1 MAHGSDTLGTMG
13 VGGDGLHTT
22 GDRAAVVCVETYG
35 LLVPNFLAA
44 WSLQSSS
51 SPYSVMAPSA
61 PPGQEELSQMPSPGK
76 QFSKQLAAA
85 VRSINWTYAIFWSFS
100 TSRPGF
106 LTWKDGFYNGEIKT
120 RKISNSRELTAD
132 QLVLQRSE
140 QLRELYQS
148 LLSGECDHRA
158 RRPAA
163 SLSPEDLGDAEWYY
177 TVCMTYAFRPGQ
189 GLPGIS
195 FASSEYVWLCNAQF
209 ADTKTFQRALIAKTA
224 SIQTVA
230 CIPFMGGVLELGTA
244 DQVSEDTGMV
254 NRIGT
259 SFWEL
264 RFPTQPSES
273 EAPSSSP
280 SSGDETGEADIAFED
295 LDHNA
300 AAEAMISREIECM
313 SDGNLERITNGI
325 DEFYGL
331 CEELDVRAL
340 EDNWIMDG
348 SFEIMS
354 SAEPAPPAIHGVVT
368 LSSSVVE
375 SSRSSCFTAWK
386 RSSEVVAAPVAGE
399 SQKLLK
405 KAVAGGAWT
414 IDGGGD
420 TSRAQESNVKGH
432 VMSERRRREKLNEM
446 FLILKSLVPSIHK
459 VDKASI
465 LAETIAYLK
474 ELEQRVEELESTQ
487 SSCRAPTR
495 PVAETTGWRRHD
507 VAGKKFSAG
516 CKRKASEL
524 GDANTE
530 RENLSKSKDDGPS
543 NVVNVTVM
551 EKEVLL
557 EVQCRWKELLM
568 TRVFDAL
575 KDLGL
580 DVLSVQSSTPD
591 GLLALKIRAQYA
603 SSAAVA
609 PGMISEALQR
619 AIGKR

>member
-1 MAHGSDTLGTMG
+1 
-13 VGGDGLHTT
+13 
-22 GDRAAVVCVETYG
+22 
-35 LLVPNFLAA
+35 
-44 WSLQSSS
+44 
-51 SPYSVMAPSA
+51 MAPSA

-106 LTWKDGFYNGEIKT
+106 LTWKDGFYNGEVKT
-120 RKISNSRELTAD
+120 RKITNSADLTAD

-189 GLPGIS
+189 GLPGKS
-195 FASSEYVWLCNAQF
+195 FASNEHVWLCNAQF

-224 SIQTVA
+224 SIQTVV

-244 DQVSEDTGMV
+244 DQVLEDTNMV
-254 NRIGT
+254 NQIGT
-259 SFWEL
+259 SFWEI
-264 RFPTQPSES
+264 RFPTCPESEEPSSNPSE
-273 EAPSSSP
+273 
-280 SSGDETGEADIAFED
+280 DETREADIVFED
-295 LDHNA
+295 LDQTA
-300 AAEAMISREIECM
+300 AAEGLISGEIECL
-313 SDGNLERITNGI
+313 SDGNLERITKEI
-325 DEFYGL
+325 DELYSL

-340 EDNWIMDG
+340 EDDWIMDG
-348 SFEIMS
+348 SFEQMD
-354 SAEPAPPAIHGVVT
+354 AVGNTDDVVT
-368 LSSSVVE
+368 LIGSIE
-375 SSRSSCFTAWK
+375 SSRSSCFTEWK
-386 RSSEVVAAPVAGE
+386 RTSGLPGGYVSASAAWE

-405 KAVAGGAWT
+405 KAMAGGAWT
-414 IDGGGD
+414 NDGRG
-420 TSRAQESNVKGH
+420 AQESNVKGH

-446 FLILKSLVPSIHK
+446 FLILKSMVPSIHK

-474 ELEQRVEELESTQ
+474 ELEQKVEGLES
-487 SSCRAPTR
+487 CEPI
-495 PVAETTGWRRHD
+495 AEITSRRK
-507 VAGKKFSAG
+507 VSAG

-524 GDANTE
+524 VLGDANTE
-530 RENLSKSKDDGPS
+530 REQHLSKSKDDGPS

-551 EKEVLL
+551 DDKEVHL
-557 EVQCRWKELLM
+557 EVQCRWKEQLM

-575 KDLGL
+575 KSLGL
-580 DVLSVQSSTPD
+580 DVLSVQSSTAPD
-591 GLLALKIRAQYA
+591 GLQLALKIRAQHA
-603 SSAAVA
+603 GGSAAVA
-609 PGMISEALQR
+609 PGMVSEALQR
-619 AIGKR
+619 AIGRQALKER

>member
-1 MAHGSDTLGTMG
+1 MHMQEGDSMA
-13 VGGDGLHTT
+13 
-22 GDRAAVVCVETYG
+22 
-35 LLVPNFLAA
+35 
-44 WSLQSSS
+44 
-51 SPYSVMAPSA
+51 VMALTA
-61 PPGQEELSQMPSPGK
+61 PRNQEELVVPSPGK
-76 QFSKQLAAA
+76 QFSNQLAAA

-106 LTWKDGFYNGEIKT
+106 LTWKDGFYNGEVKT
-120 RKISNSRELTAD
+120 RKITNSADITTD

-189 GLPGIS
+189 GLPGKS
-195 FASSEYVWLCNAQF
+195 FASNEHVWLCNAQF
-209 ADTKTFQRALIAKTA
+209 ADTKVFQRALLAKTA

-230 CIPFMGGVLELGTA
+230 CIPFMGGVLELGTV
-244 DQVSEDTGMV
+244 DQVLEDTNMV
-254 NRIGT
+254 NQIGT
-259 SFWEL
+259 SFWEI
-264 RFPTQPSES
+264 RFPTCPESEEPSSNPSE
-273 EAPSSSP
+273 
-280 SSGDETGEADIAFED
+280 DETREADIVFED
-295 LDHNA
+295 LDQTA
-300 AAEAMISREIECM
+300 AAEGLISGEIECL
-313 SDGNLERITNGI
+313 SDGNLERIPKEI
-325 DEFYGL
+325 DELYSL

-340 EDNWIMDG
+340 EDDWIMDG
-348 SFEIMS
+348 SFEQMDDD
-354 SAEPAPPAIHGVVT
+354 VVT
-368 LSSSVVE
+368 LIGSIE
-375 SSRSSCFTAWK
+375 SSRSSCFMEWK
-386 RSSEVVAAPVAGE
+386 RTSDLPRDVSASAAWE

-414 IDGGGD
+414 NDGG
-420 TSRAQESNVKGH
+420 RAQGSNVKGH

-446 FLILKSLVPSIHK
+446 FLILKSMVPSIHK

-474 ELEQRVEELESTQ
+474 ELEQRVEELES
-487 SSCRAPTR
+487 SGAPTTW
-495 PVAETTGWRRHD
+495 PIADVTGRRRRHD
-507 VAGKKFSAG
+507 VAGKKVSAG
-516 CKRKASEL
+516 SKRKASEL

-530 RENLSKSKDDGPS
+530 RKDHWVLSKEDDAPS

-575 KDLGL
+575 KNLGL
-580 DVLSVQSSTPD
+580 DVLSVQSSTAPD
-591 GLLALKIRAQYA
+591 GLQLALKIRAQHA
-603 SSAAVA
+603 GSTAAVA
-609 PGMISEALQR
+609 PGMISEALQK
-619 AIGKR
+619 AIGRR

>member
-1 MAHGSDTLGTMG
+1 MALT
-13 VGGDGLHTT
+13 
-22 GDRAAVVCVETYG
+22 
-35 LLVPNFLAA
+35 
-44 WSLQSSS
+44 
-51 SPYSVMAPSA
+51 APRN
-61 PPGQEELSQMPSPGK
+61 QEEPTVPSPGK
-76 QFSKQLAAA
+76 QFSKQLVAA

-120 RKISNSRELTAD
+120 RKITNSADLTAD

-189 GLPGIS
+189 GLPGKS
-195 FASSEYVWLCNAQF
+195 FASNEHVWLCNAQF
-209 ADTKTFQRALIAKTA
+209 ADTKVFQRALLAKTA

-230 CIPFMGGVLELGTA
+230 CIPFMGGVLELGTV
-244 DQVSEDTGMV
+244 DQVLEDTNMV
-254 NRIGT
+254 NQIGT
-259 SFWEL
+259 SFWEI
-264 RFPTQPSES
+264 RFPTCPESEEPSSNPSE
-273 EAPSSSP
+273 
-280 SSGDETGEADIAFED
+280 DETREADIVFED
-295 LDHNA
+295 LDQTA
-300 AAEAMISREIECM
+300 AAEGLISGEIECL
-313 SDGNLERITNGI
+313 SDGNLERITKEI
-325 DEFYGL
+325 DELYSL

-340 EDNWIMDG
+340 EDAWIMDG
-348 SFEIMS
+348 SFEQMD
-354 SAEPAPPAIHGVVT
+354 AVRNTDDVVT
-368 LSSSVVE
+368 LIGSIE
-375 SSRSSCFTAWK
+375 SSRSSCFMEWK
-386 RSSEVVAAPVAGE
+386 RTSDLRGDVSASAAWE

-405 KAVAGGAWT
+405 KAMAGGAWT
-414 IDGGGD
+414 NDG
-420 TSRAQESNVKGH
+420 RRVEESNVKGH

-474 ELEQRVEELESTQ
+474 ELEQRVEDLES
-487 SSCRAPTR
+487 SRAPTTR
-495 PVAETTGWRRHD
+495 PMIADITGRRRHD
-507 VAGKKFSAG
+507 VAGKKVSAG
-516 CKRKASEL
+516 SKRKASEL

-530 RENLSKSKDDGPS
+530 RKDHSWVLSKDDDAPS
-543 NVVNVTVM
+543 SNLVNVTVM
-551 EKEVLL
+551 EKEVHL

-580 DVLSVQSSTPD
+580 DVLSVQSSTAPD
-591 GLLALKIRAQYA
+591 GLQLALKIRAQVWHGSIVLA
-603 SSAAVA
+603 IQV
-609 PGMISEALQR
+609 QR
-619 AIGKR
+619 

>member
-1 MAHGSDTLGTMG
+1 MHTLFLN
-13 VGGDGLHTT
+13 VF
-22 GDRAAVVCVETYG
+22 AS
-35 LLVPNFLAA
+35 FLA
-44 WSLQSSS
+44 LG

-76 QFSKQLAAA
+76 QFSNQLAAA

-106 LTWKDGFYNGEIKT
+106 LTWKDGFYNGEVKT
-120 RKISNSRELTAD
+120 RKITNSRELTAD

-189 GLPGIS
+189 GLPGKS

-254 NRIGT
+254 NRIGI

-264 RFPTQPSES
+264 QFPTRSES

-280 SSGDETGEADIAFED
+280 SSQDETGEADIAFED

-300 AAEAMISREIECM
+300 AAEAMISGEIECM
-313 SDGNLERITNGI
+313 SHSNLERITNGI

-354 SAEPAPPAIHGVVT
+354 SPEAAAPAIHDDVVA
-368 LSSSVVE
+368 LSSSVVA
-375 SSRSSCFTAWK
+375 SCRSSCFTAWK
-386 RSSEVVAAPVAGE
+386 RSSEDVAAPVATGE

-414 IDGGGD
+414 IIDGGGD

-495 PVAETTGWRRHD
+495 PLAERTGRRHQHD
-507 VAGKKFSAG
+507 VAGRKKFSAG
-516 CKRKASEL
+516 LKRKASEL

-530 RENLSKSKDDGPS
+530 REHLSMSKDDGAS
-543 NVVNVTVM
+543 NIVNVTVM
-551 EKEVLL
+551 DKEVLL

-568 TRVFDAL
+568 ARVFDAL

-603 SSAAVA
+603 GSAAVA